1 MSTAAAVLPSVVDLA
16 RWDDEICFHEDS
28 YELVEGVPTMAPP
41 ESLANRAVGALMLGL
56 LNPHRDGWLAV
67 TDAGL
72 TIREVPRATVRCPD
86 VVVGPAA
93 SMRPDASPDMRL
105 EAGEALFV
113 AEVVSP
119 SSIERDLVAK
129 RRDYAQAGV
138 PSYLVIDLRDG
149 RRELTLYEQRDA
161 DGLFVDVEPT
171 DRVTV
176 TIAGTAIEVGVDDL
190 LA

>member
-1 MSTAAAVLPSVVDLA
+1 MSTAAAVLPSFVDLA
-16 RWDDEICFHEDS
+16 RWDADVCFREDS

-41 ESLANRAVGALMLGL
+41 ESFGNRCVGALMLGL
-56 LNPHRDGWLAV
+56 LNPHRDGWIAV

-72 TIREVPRATVRCPD
+72 TIRELPRATVRCPD
-86 VVVGPAA
+86 IVVGPLA
-93 SMRPDASPDMRL
+93 SMRPDDHAEMRL

-119 SSIERDLVAK
+119 SSVERDLVAK

-138 PSYLVIDLRDG
+138 PSYLVVDLRDG
-149 RRELTLYEQRDA
+149 RRELTLYADRDA
-161 DGLFVDVEPT
+161 DGLFVDVPPT

-176 TIAGTAIEVGVDDL
+176 TIAGTPIDITVDDL

>member
-1 MSTAAAVLPSVVDLA
+1 MYK
-16 RWDDEICFHEDS
+16 RQ
-28 YELVEGVPTMAPP
+28 
-41 ESLANRAVGALMLGL
+41 
-56 LNPHRDGWLAV
+56 
-67 TDAGL
+67 L